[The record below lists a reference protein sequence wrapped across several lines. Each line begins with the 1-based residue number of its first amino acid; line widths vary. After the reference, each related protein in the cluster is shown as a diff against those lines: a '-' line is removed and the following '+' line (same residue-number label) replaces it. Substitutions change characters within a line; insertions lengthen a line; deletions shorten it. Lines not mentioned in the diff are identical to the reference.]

1 MSKKVELIRSSNM
14 ADVDYAYGSRVPAG
28 MDLLFMAGACPLDK
42 EGDIPDGSDYALQ
55 AQLCI
60 DNLIEALKASDA
72 TLENVVYTRVLVA
85 SQNRDDL
92 VTAWHT
98 IRAAFGDHD
107 VPSTLTG
114 VTILGYENQLVEIEA
129 IAGIPAN
136 PEI

>member
-1 MSKKVELIRSSNM
+1 MKKVELIRSSNM

-42 EGDIPDGSDYALQ
+42 EGDIPDGSDYELQ

-107 VPSTLTG
+107 VPSTLSG

-129 IAGIPAN
+129 IAAIPAN
-136 PEI
+136 SEI

>member
-42 EGDIPDGSDYALQ
+42 EGNIPDGSDYELQ

-60 DNLIEALKASDA
+60 DNLIEALKVSGA

-129 IAGIPAN
+129 IAAMPAI

>member
-1 MSKKVELIRSSNM
+1 MSKKVTLIRSSNM

-42 EGDIPDGSDYALQ
+42 EGDIPDGSDYEFQ

-107 VPSTLTG
+107 VPSTLSG

-129 IAGIPAN
+129 IAAIPAN
-136 PEI
+136 SEI

>member
-28 MDLLFMAGACPLDK
+28 MDLLFMAGACPLDR
-42 EGDIPDGSDYALQ
+42 EGDIPDGSDYELQ

-60 DNLIEALKASDA
+60 DNLVEALKVSDA

-107 VPSTLTG
+107 VPSTLSG

-129 IAGIPAN
+129 IAAIPASS
-136 PEI
+136 EI